1 MQKKDSAKPPIKPA
15 ARQPAKPPAKPPAKR
30 PAQQPA
36 SAKTPRERLLER
48 YAHVA
53 DSITTLFFPF
63 AEVVIHDLSDQTV
76 AYLSNNLSK
85 REIGDDAA
93 LEDVE
98 ETTRNKLLGPY
109 EKVNWDGR
117 RMRCVSMAL
126 FDDDGHAAGVMC
138 INFNIAAFDDMQATL
153 DLFLRGAGVIAQPEE
168 LFKDDWQERIN
179 TFLHGWLRERQVAL
193 NSLTREHRRELVE
206 ALHAEG
212 AFKGKSAA
220 NYVAKVLGMGRAT
233 VYKHLRELKDEA

>member
-1 MQKKDSAKPPIKPA
+1 MQKKKTSKSKAPA
-15 ARQPAKPPAKPPAKR
+15 
-30 PAQQPA
+30 
-36 SAKTPRERLLER
+36 REMLLAR
-48 YAHVA
+48 YAHLA
-53 DSITTLFFPF
+53 DSITTLFFPY
-63 AEVVIHDLSDQTV
+63 AEAVIHDLSDQTV

-85 REIGDDAA
+85 REIGDESA

-98 ETTRNKLLGPY
+98 ETTNNKLLGPY

-117 RMRCVSMAL
+117 RMRCVSTAL
-126 FDDDGHAAGVMC
+126 FDDEGNAAGVMC
-138 INFNIAAFDDMQATL
+138 INFNIAAFEEMRSTL
-153 DLFLRGAGVIAQPEE
+153 DLFLRGAGVVAQPVE

-179 TFLHGWLRERQVAL
+179 TFLHGWLQERQIAL

-212 AFKGKSAA
+212 AFKGKSSA

-233 VYKHLRELKDEA
+233 VYKHLREMKAGSEHVES

>member
-1 MQKKDSAKPPIKPA
+1 MQKKDSAKQHVKQHVKQPARRSTTRPA
-15 ARQPAKPPAKPPAKR
+15 AP
-30 PAQQPA
+30 
-36 SAKTPRERLLER
+36 KTPRERMLER
-48 YAHVA
+48 YAHLA

-63 AEVVIHDLSDQTV
+63 AEVVIHDLADQTV

-85 REIGDDAA
+85 REIGDDSA
-93 LEDVE
+93 LEDIE

-117 RMRCVSMAL
+117 RMRCVSTAL
-126 FDDDGHAAGVMC
+126 FDDNGHPTGVMC

-212 AFKGKSAA
+212 AFKGKSSA

-233 VYKHLRELKDEA
+233 VYKHLREMKGDGA

>member
-1 MQKKDSAKPPIKPA
+1 MQKRAIDKAPATTAAKKSAGPK
-15 ARQPAKPPAKPPAKR
+15 
-30 PAQQPA
+30 A
-36 SAKTPRERLLER
+36 SREMLLAR

-117 RMRCVSMAL
+117 RMRCVSTAL
-126 FDDDGHAAGVMC
+126 FDDEGRAAGVMC
-138 INFNIAAFDDMQATL
+138 INFNIAAFEDMRATL

-168 LFKDDWQERIN
+168 LFRDDWQERIN
-179 TFLHGWLRERQVAL
+179 TFLHGWLRERQIAL

-206 ALHAEG
+206 ALYAEG
-212 AFKGKSAA
+212 AFKGKSSA

-233 VYKHLRELKDEA
+233 VYKHLREMKADAE